1 MTSKKAPETAHTA
14 IDWVAGHGNVSAPV
28 AMATTA
34 AATASMG
41 AWAGLPGAWPLAVGV
56 VGAAAH
62 GVGVGIRKGLT
73 GPSLGV
79 RAAGWLLSSG
89 WASTVIWS
97 DPTTWTGTGWWSAVG
112 SLAAI
117 TLGVGAGLVRA
128 DEHEEAVDESRRAM
142 QAAMTEAAI
151 ARADWAVTD
160 QWVALIRTVARVD
173 VTPVGFR
180 RRRDDSGFALEVSLP
195 IGCAANRFMTYAT
208 TFAEAARL
216 PVGCLVS
223 IIKARRQGHVILDVD
238 TVDTSKRITN
248 YPQDFAPLSVL
259 GPLPWGIDRVGEE
272 IAVHMRE
279 DCALILG
286 PPGTGKTTLLDTI
299 ITGFQRCS
307 DVLVF
312 GIDVGKKGDAF
323 ASWLSPWMEGQKYAP
338 PLQGKARLP
347 ETTTQGVDW
356 VAANLAEA
364 DLMFDA
370 LLAIA
375 DHRLDAYRE
384 LMRQQDTKLL
394 PVSADIPM
402 IFCIIDEG
410 AEMLAYQGGDQLRS
424 RVKEKLISVMR
435 TTRAMGIRL
444 ILTATD
450 GNLATLGDSAIRKYS
465 PVRIALTCKDSE
477 GAGVAKLFG
486 TVRGLDATQLTA
498 KGAGVIGAATDET
511 GFAPQPFRTFHTAPS
526 LARASCLATQDRRP
540 VLDAESVRAAGE
552 AYRDRWSPARIGWLL
567 KDQAAA
573 AAATAASG
581 AQGPVLPGGRRLATP
596 DEFRARL
603 RIRGQESSSSTP
615 PSTPAE
621 PAAED
626 AAISKFLADL
636 SKLPTAPEPGDR
648 PVIRGLHLN
657 IRKSAPEPTTAPVP
671 EPGAPDWKTAART
684 LVRGAGAWLS
694 TSEIRTRLE
703 ADGITIGRQALSA
716 ELGEMARRGEIARR
730 GTGAQTEYGAPPVSN

>member
-1 MTSKKAPETAHTA
+1 MTSKTAPETAHMA
-14 IDWVAGHGNVSAPV
+14 IDWVAGHGSVSAPV

-34 AATASMG
+34 AATATMG
-41 AWAGLPGAWPLAVGV
+41 AWAGLPGAWPLMVGV

-62 GVGVGIRKGLT
+62 GVGVGIRKRLS

-79 RAAGWLLSSG
+79 RAAGWLLASG
-89 WASTVIWS
+89 WASTVIWTE
-97 DPTTWTGTGWWSAVG
+97 PTSWDATGWWSAVG

-117 TLGVGAGLVRA
+117 SLGVGAGMVRA

-142 QAAMTEAAI
+142 QAAMAEAAI

-160 QWVALIRTVARVD
+160 QWVELIRAVARVE
-173 VTPVGFR
+173 VTPAGFR

-195 IGCAANRFMTYAT
+195 IGFAANRFQTYAT
-208 TFAEAARL
+208 AFAEAARL

-238 TVDTSKRITN
+238 TVDTSSRITH
-248 YPQDFAPLSVL
+248 YPQGFEPLSVL
-259 GPLPWGIDRVGEE
+259 GGLPWGINRVGEE
-272 IAVHMRE
+272 VQVHMRE
-279 DCALILG
+279 ACALILG
-286 PPGTGKTTLLDTI
+286 PPGTGKTTLLDSI
-299 ITGFQRCS
+299 LAGFQRCS

-312 GIDVGKKGDAF
+312 GVDVGKKGDAF
-323 ASWLSPWMEGQKYAP
+323 VPWVTPWMEGQKYTS

-356 VAANLAEA
+356 IAANLAEA

-370 LLAIA
+370 LIAIA
-375 DHRLDAYRE
+375 EHRLEAYRE
-384 LMRQQDTKLL
+384 LMRRRDTKLL

-402 IFCIIDEG
+402 IFCVIDEG
-410 AEMLAYQGGDQLRS
+410 VEMLSYQGGDQLRS

-435 TTRAMGIRL
+435 TTRAAGIRL

-450 GNLATLGDSAIRKYS
+450 GNLSSLGDSAIRKYS
-465 PVRIALTCKDSE
+465 PVRIALTCTDPE

-498 KGAGVIGAATDET
+498 KGAGVIGAATDDT
-511 GFAPQPFRTFHTAPS
+511 GFAPQPFRTFVTAPS
-526 LARASCLATQDRRP
+526 LALASCLATQARRP

-552 AYRDRWSPARIGWLL
+552 AYRDRWSPARIGWLIG
-567 KDQAAA
+567 DQAAT

-603 RIRGQESSSSTP
+603 RIRGQEQPSSTP
-615 PSTPAE
+615 AAQPG
-621 PAAED
+621 AED

-636 SKLPTAPEPGDR
+636 GKLPEVPEPRDR

-657 IRKSAPEPTTAPVP
+657 IRKSAPEPTQPPAP
-671 EPGAPDWKTAART
+671 EPAGDWKDAARK
-684 LVRGAGAWLS
+684 LVCESGRWLS
-694 TSEIRTRLE
+694 TSEVRTGLE
-703 ADGITIGRQALSA
+703 AGGIEIGRQALSTA
-716 ELGEMARRGEIARR
+716 LGEMARRGELGRR